1 MILIKK
7 LWQCLLFGEFSGCL
21 MHQRRLYTTKVDL
34 KKLRSMILK
43 RIENRA
49 KDYPNR
55 EMVPVAQEVLKTRNF
70 LIQGVSTLLKFYPVM
85 ACKFC
90 SEVFIGEKGHLIR
103 TCCGYMLHGKNQV
116 HEWVPGGLN
125 DILVPVETFHL
136 PHMFQDVIKH
146 NQRFD
151 FDRIPA
157 VVELCWQAGVDS
169 YDENLYSSSFNSQAV
184 SGSVHASESLLP
196 EELTSVANKTV
207 RAWETLRSGV
217 QKLLLVYPAK
227 VCTYCPEVHI
237 GPSGHKARL
246 CGVFKYEN
254 WRGSH
259 IWMKARLDDLVPP
272 NIVWRRRPQDPLM
285 LVNEGRNYYG
295 HAPAV
300 LELCTQAGAI
310 VPAKYNCLMKM
321 QGLSGPA
328 LTQ

>member
-1 MILIKK
+1 M
-7 LWQCLLFGEFSGCL
+7 SL
-21 MHQRRLYTTKVDL
+21 MHWRRLYSTKVDL
-34 KKLRSMILK
+34 KKLRPMILK

-49 KDYPNR
+49 NDYPVR
-55 EMVPVAQEVLKTRNF
+55 EMVPVAREVLKARNF
-70 LIQGVSTLLKFYPVM
+70 LIQGVSTLLKVYPVM

-90 SEVFIGEKGHLIR
+90 SEVYIGEKGHLIQ
-103 TCCGYMLHGKNQV
+103 TCCGYKRHTKNGV
-116 HEWVPGGLN
+116 HKWAAGGLN

-136 PHMFQDVIKH
+136 QHMFQDVIKH

-151 FDRIPA
+151 FDRVPA
-157 VVELCWQAGVDS
+157 VVELSWQAGADP
-169 YDENLYSSSFNSQAV
+169 YDENLYSSSLDSEVVNA
-184 SGSVHASESLLP
+184 SVHGSESFVP
-196 EELTSVANKTV
+196 QELTSVANETL
-207 RAWETLRSGV
+207 RAWEILRSGV

-227 VCTYCPEVHI
+227 VCKYCSEVHI

-246 CGVFKYEN
+246 CGMFKYES
-254 WRGSH
+254 WRGTH
-259 IWMKARLDDLVPP
+259 FWMKAKVDDLVPQK
-272 NIVWRRRPQDPLM
+272 IVWRRRSQDPLM

-310 VPAKYNCLMKM
+310 APAKYHCLMKV